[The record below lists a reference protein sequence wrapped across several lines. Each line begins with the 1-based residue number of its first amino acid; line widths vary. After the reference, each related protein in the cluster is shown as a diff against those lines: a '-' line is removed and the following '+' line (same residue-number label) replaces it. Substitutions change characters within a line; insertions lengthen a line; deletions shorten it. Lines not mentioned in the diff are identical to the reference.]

1 MMTILDVR
9 SFPHARPTTRPGR
22 RWCHAFMF
30 VLALGGSLLN
40 GQMVPEPPANK
51 EEMPRETIDGQE
63 VYTLGFEKL
72 AAFEYI
78 IYDDASGATPE
89 EIATAKTTDQIPAWV
104 RSYDNQRVALTGYML
119 PLKVEDGLTTKF
131 IMMRDISTC
140 CFGNVP
146 NMNEYLIVTMTTGG
160 VKPVQDIPTVLI
172 GTFKIN
178 EIYENGY
185 LTSIFQMDG
194 EKFLGVR
201 N

>member
-1 MMTILDVR
+1 MAT
-9 SFPHARPTTRPGR
+9 
-22 RWCHAFMF
+22 
-30 VLALGGSLLN
+30 LALTVSAAGLRA
-40 GQMVPEPPANK
+40 QIPEPPPDK
-51 EEMPRETIDGQE
+51 ETMPREVIDGEE
-63 VYTLGFEKL
+63 VYTLGFQKL
-72 AAFEYI
+72 AAFEYV

-89 EIATAKTTDQIPAWV
+89 QIATAKKTDQIPAWV

-119 PLKVEDGLTTKF
+119 PLKVENGLTAKF

-140 CFGNVP
+140 CFGNIP

-160 VKPVQDIPTVLI
+160 VKPVQDVPTVLI
-172 GTFKIN
+172 GVFKIR

-201 N
+201 P